1 MGLIRGDELG
11 DGYIGTESEV
21 IKKVLRKL
29 LKDHAA
35 LVIAHR
41 NSTLQS
47 ANLIVALRNG
57 QILEQGT
64 HDQIVANE
72 RLSYRLLSYNDTA
85 EETQSSRSQD

>member
-1 MGLIRGDELG
+1 
-11 DGYIGTESEV
+11 
-21 IKKVLRKL
+21 
-29 LKDHAA
+29 
-35 LVIAHR
+35 
-41 NSTLQS
+41 
-47 ANLIVALRNG
+47 LRNG